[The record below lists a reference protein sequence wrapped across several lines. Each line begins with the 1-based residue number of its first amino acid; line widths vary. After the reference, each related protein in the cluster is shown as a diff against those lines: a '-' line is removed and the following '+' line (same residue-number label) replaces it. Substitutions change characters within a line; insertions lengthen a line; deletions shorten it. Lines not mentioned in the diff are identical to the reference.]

1 MGAGHSHGSG
11 HGDRPA
17 LGPAPRGLRILI
29 GLLVAP
35 LVLATVA
42 GLALLWPDGDLQVSG
57 PGVDVQRGTATVL
70 AIGECRQDAAVAGCR
85 LARVDLH
92 SGPGSPGK
100 AEALLP
106 YGEGAPEVEVGDR
119 IIVSYA
125 AQLPAGEQY
134 AFQDF
139 DRGPPLLTL
148 TILFAVGVLAL
159 SRWRGIGA
167 LASLAYSL
175 VLIAMFT
182 LPAVMEGSSPLAV
195 AVVTAAAIMLVT
207 LYLSHG
213 FDVRSTVAMLGT
225 LVSLLVIGLA
235 GWVFT
240 GVGHFTGLVDEGSQY
255 ISGIAAQ
262 VDLRGLL
269 LAGLVIG
276 ALGVLDDVTVTQTWA
291 VWELAD
297 LDPGASTRSLFVRAM
312 RIGRSHAASTVNTLV
327 LAYVGATLPLMLVFS
342 ALELP
347 FGIAVSQEIVAQEVV
362 RGLVGGLGILAA
374 VPVTTGIAALVAGR
388 LVRERTAEAGP
399 AHRA

>member
-1 MGAGHSHGSG
+1 M
-11 HGDRPA
+11 A
-17 LGPAPRGLRILI
+17 LVVG
-29 GLLVAP
+29 P
-35 LVLATVA
+35 LVLATLV
-42 GLALLWPDGDLQVSG
+42 GLFVLWPDGDLEVSG
-57 PGVDVQRGTATVL
+57 PGVDVERGAAEVL
-70 AIGECRQDAAVAGCR
+70 SVGPCRQEQAVEGCQQAEVE
-85 LARVDLH
+85 LL
-92 SGPGSPGK
+92 SGPGAPGT
-100 AEALLP
+100 AQAVLP
-106 YGEGAPEVEVGDR
+106 YGSMAPEVAPGDR

-125 AQLPAGEQY
+125 ADAPEGEQY

-139 DRGPPLLTL
+139 DRGPPLLVL
-148 TILFAVGVLAL
+148 AILFALGVLAL
-159 SRWRGIGA
+159 SRWRGIGS
-167 LASLAYSL
+167 LVSLAYSL
-175 VLIAMFT
+175 VLIAVFT
-182 LPAVMEGSSPLAV
+182 LPAIMEGSSPLAV
-195 AVVTAAAIMLVT
+195 AVITAAAIMLVT

-225 LVSLLVIGLA
+225 LVSLVVIGVL

-255 ISGIAAQ
+255 ISGIATQ

-297 LDPGASTRSLFVRAM
+297 VDPDASTRSIFARAM

-342 ALELP
+342 ALSLP
-347 FGIAVSQEIVAQEVV
+347 FGIAVSQEVVAQEIV

-374 VPVTTGIAALVAGR
+374 VPVTTGIAAIVAGR
-388 LVRERTAEAGP
+388 LARERTAGSGP
-399 AHRA
+399 SHRA